1 MFNLPFRRAALMLTL
16 TLVVPVAGTPVLA
29 DQPAWYFSSQTL
41 ALSGYDA
48 VAYFTESKAV
58 PGKAEF
64 EHAWNGAR
72 WRFASAANR
81 DRFAAAPQTYAPQFG
96 GYCAWAVSRGY
107 TASGDPNAWSVVAG
121 KLYLNY
127 SMKVRAQWEQDVPGN
142 IAKGV
147 ANWPSVLSK

>member
-1 MFNLPFRRAALMLTL
+1 MLNPPFRRAALMLTL
-16 TLVVPVAGTPVLA
+16 SLVVPVAGTPLLA
-29 DQPAWYFSSQTL
+29 DQPAWYLSSQTL

-81 DRFAAAPQTYAPQFG
+81 DRFAAAPETYAPQFG

-107 TASGDPNAWSVVAG
+107 TASGDPNAWSVVGG

>member
-1 MFNLPFRRAALMLTL
+1 MLNPPFRRAALMLTL
-16 TLVVPVAGTPVLA
+16 SLVVPVAGTPLLA
-29 DQPAWYFSSQTL
+29 DQPAWYLSSQTL

-81 DRFAAAPQTYAPQFG
+81 DRFAAAPESYAPQFG

-107 TASGDPNAWSVVAG
+107 TASGDPNAWSVVGG